1 MQEVSLCRPRG
12 ACGGYLEATVVHF
25 LEEAEGATRLVMAVR
40 VAALDGNL
48 FGVEFDVAATG
59 AVELSSSDGAY
70 GCRGRGAHCDRV
82 WTRKSLTAMWL

>member
-40 VAALDGNL
+40 VVAPDGNL
-48 FGVEFDVAATG
+48 CGVELDVAATG
-59 AVELSSSDGAY
+59 AVDLSSSDGAF
-70 GCRGRGAHCDRV
+70 GCGGRGAHCDRV